1 MIAFAVTGR
10 LKPVSTRFCQQK
22 GGVIR
27 KVSSNPVLLLK
38 SNVKGAFICTFGAKA
53 GAAARCQ

>member
-27 KVSSNPVLLLK
+27 KFSSNPVPLLK
-38 SNVKGAFICTFGAKA
+38 SNFKGAFICSFGEKV
-53 GAAARCQ
+53 GAVA

>member
-27 KVSSNPVLLLK
+27 KFSSNPVPLLK
-38 SNVKGAFICTFGAKA
+38 SNFKGAFICSFGAKV
-53 GAAARCQ
+53 GAVA